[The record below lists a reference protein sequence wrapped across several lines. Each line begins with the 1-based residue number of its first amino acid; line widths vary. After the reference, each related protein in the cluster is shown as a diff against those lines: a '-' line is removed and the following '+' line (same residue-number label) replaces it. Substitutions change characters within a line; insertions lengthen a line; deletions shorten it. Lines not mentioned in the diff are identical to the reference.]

1 MRNMTVFPPNHTH
14 NPTITIMLD
23 DPSYRP
29 QSSGFLR
36 GPYAIFP
43 LDFVKIGPVV
53 YAKIN
58 TNKLTK

>member
-1 MRNMTVFPPNHTH
+1 
-14 NPTITIMLD
+14 MLD